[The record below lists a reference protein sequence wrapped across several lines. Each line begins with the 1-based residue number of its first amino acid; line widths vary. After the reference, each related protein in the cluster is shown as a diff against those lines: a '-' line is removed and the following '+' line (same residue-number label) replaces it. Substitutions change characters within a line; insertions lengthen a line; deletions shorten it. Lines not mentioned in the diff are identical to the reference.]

1 MAALTRQAG
10 SGRLF
15 SVHQHG
21 RRPVPLVDRVSLGGS
36 PPPPPPPPPP
46 PQVSPPELYHQVA
59 VKILQ
64 RGDAPAGIQMC

>member
-21 RRPVPLVDRVSLGGS
+21 RRPVPLVDRVSLGGG
-36 PPPPPPPPPP
+36 PPPPKM
-46 PQVSPPELYHQVA
+46 SPPELYHQVA